1 MRFCIYFSGRDSTM
15 VCQFSFKWQPS
26 DEIYHDM
33 TPPLVLFLSAALFSS
48 SGGCGG
54 VQL

>member
-1 MRFCIYFSGRDSTM
+1 M

-33 TPPLVLFLSAALFSS
+33 TPPLVLFLSAALLSSSVSS